1 LKNIQHLIFILLIP
15 IIVMS
20 VPASSEVQRIEPQI
34 QRSDEIQPP
43 VIDTEAVIAQE
54 SDALKDALAV
64 PSAVPRG
71 PQDVLRDYEAG
82 MSSLS
87 QQFSAKLGVLVQA
100 VEKGELSRDQG
111 ENISAEQYQ
120 ASRMQFELLSA
131 LHAMLQADVA
141 HAAVAQPQPAAAKQ
155 SEIVMVALPFSSLE
169 LSPALSQYLDLSP
182 QQVTAIEQLM
192 SQERRELKPLVDEMQ
207 ATRTKLL
214 AASGHP
220 QANKKEV
227 KTLAAAQAGM
237 LTKLIVANSRMQ
249 ARLYKLLTVEQRK
262 KLEAFKQ
269 SNSSELALQAG
280 Q

>member
-20 VPASSEVQRIEPQI
+20 VPASSEVQRTEPQI
-34 QRSDEIQPP
+34 QRTDEIQPP

-54 SDALKDALAV
+54 SDALTGALAV

-192 SQERRELKPLVDEMQ
+192 SQERRQLKPLMDEMQ